1 MRSSCETVATKSD
14 FTWSRRRSSETSRIA
29 NTVPGSSSR
38 GSRSE
43 AAVIESQMS
52 RPPRSRRTSSGA
64 LVPAAA
70 AASAARATPS
80 ESPSSLRRSSPSSRP
95 STRRAR
101 MPVTRSAAAFQ
112 RVMRS
117 SASEATIASATW
129 ARIASPASF
138 SCATRSYR
146 SALRSATAAELARA
160 ARPSTSS
167 ARKLRGVRG
176 VHGEHA
182 LDLAVRRLHG
192 HPEVGRESRV
202 AHDRIVR
209 QARVGRQVGYRHR
222 CRSRERLGGDR
233 IARER
238 AAVREQIG
246 GIAEHG
252 ARDELV
258 RPRAGAG
265 CMRRP

>member
-1 MRSSCETVATKSD
+1 
-14 FTWSRRRSSETSRIA
+14 
-29 NTVPGSSSR
+29 
-38 GSRSE
+38 
-43 AAVIESQMS
+43 
-52 RPPRSRRTSSGA
+52 
-64 LVPAAA
+64 
-70 AASAARATPS
+70 
-80 ESPSSLRRSSPSSRP
+80 
-95 STRRAR
+95 

-117 SASEATIASATW
+117 SASDATIASATW

-167 ARKLRGVRG
+167 ARKLRGVRAYTASTPWISPSG
-176 VHGEHA
+176 C
-182 LDLAVRRLHG
+182 LHG
-192 HPEVGRESRV
+192 HPEVGRESGV

-252 ARDELV
+252 ARDQLAALEQAQ
-258 RPRAGAG
+258 RARVGLEQIGGLRDDLAQHRARLEIG
-265 CMRRP
+265 REQG